1 LNAKLLAV
9 GTFFTLIRGEERDS
23 NKEAIKFVNKTAE
36 FLNKNKNPFFSP
48 IE

>member
-23 NKEAIKFVNKTAE
+23 KKEAIKFVNKTAQ
-36 FLNKNKNPFFSP
+36 FLTKDENPFFDP
-48 IE
+48 IQ